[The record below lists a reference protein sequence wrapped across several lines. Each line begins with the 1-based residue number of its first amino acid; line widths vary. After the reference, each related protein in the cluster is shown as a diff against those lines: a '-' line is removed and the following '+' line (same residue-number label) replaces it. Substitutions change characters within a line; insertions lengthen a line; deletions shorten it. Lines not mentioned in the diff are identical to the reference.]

1 LFNNKRTM
9 RALAWLQITLSI
21 FLAVTI
27 IWVYVEYRRPL
38 SQLLDSGTAVIVST
52 AEVISQTAESVQ
64 KNEII
69 LDDTLKLLISSRTL
83 IEEIRTSTQNQKSYA
98 SKYAD
103 GVRGASNLLI
113 AAGNSVSTIGDS
125 LMLSFPTR
133 FEMDGIRPIV
143 IMTKPFEK
151 HGKSMKSTALELKAM
166 GESGMAIST
175 SLTKDA
181 ENVGAAIIESS
192 NHAINL
198 FDTIKITLG
207 QLKGHD
213 LPKAVSELRLA
224 SDELRRVSSQIQI
237 YKNIGVVLLAAG
249 LLFAAWCFLNSI
261 SLLYMHSSHENNRD
275 AK

>member
-1 LFNNKRTM
+1 M
-9 RALAWLQITLSI
+9 QMLAWLQITLSI
-21 FLAVTI
+21 FLAATI

-38 SQLLDSGTAVIVST
+38 SQILESGTAVIVST

-83 IEEIRTSTQNQKSYA
+83 IEEIRTSTQNQTSYA

-103 GVRGASNLLI
+103 GVRGASSLLI
-113 AAGNSVSTIGDS
+113 TAGNSVSTIGDS

-133 FEMDGIRPIV
+133 FEMDGVRPTV

-151 HGKSMKSTALELKAM
+151 HGKSMKSIALELKAT

-181 ENVGAAIIESS
+181 QNVGAAIVESS

-198 FDTIKITLG
+198 LDNIKKSLG

-213 LPKAVSELRLA
+213 LPKAVSELRSA
-224 SDELRRVSSQIQI
+224 SESLRIVSSQVEISR
-237 YKNIGVVLLAAG
+237 NIGVVLLVAG
-249 LLFAAWCFLNSI
+249 LLLTGWCFLNSI
-261 SLLYMHSSHENNRD
+261 SLLYMHSNHGNTQG